1 MSQRKEKKLSR
12 PSPNQ
17 LEQIQAAV
25 RSGQFRSASQLPRE
39 AITEKLEKLRRQ
51 RLAAQV
57 ERYCNA
63 GYSDE
68 NGHFIG
74 TQAFDRD
81 E

>member
-1 MSQRKEKKLSR
+1 MSQPKKKR
-12 PSPNQ
+12 VFNAEANQ

-25 RSGQFRSASQLPRE
+25 RSGQFRSASQFLRE

-57 ERYCNA
+57 ERYCNE

-68 NGHFIG
+68 NADFIEA
-74 TQAFDRD
+74 QAFDRD
-81 E
+81 Q